1 MRAAAVVYVIA
12 AFLTLPYVPHLSV
25 CMTTGTPAPPAAHHA
40 PSYYSFRTTMAGE
53 VSLLKRQLAA
63 RILPDDF
70 WDWYLV
76 KAGRSAISGSFATYV
91 SNYVKAFGDR
101 LTYMRDVGLTWIAVV
116 FKPSMLDW

>member
-1 MRAAAVVYVIA
+1 
-12 AFLTLPYVPHLSV
+12 
-25 CMTTGTPAPPAAHHA
+25 MTTDIPAPPTGHHA
-40 PSYYSFRTTMAGE
+40 PSYYSFRTTLAGE

-63 RILPDDF
+63 RILPDGI

-101 LTYMRDVGLTWIAVV
+101 LTYMRDVGLTWLPVV

>member
-1 MRAAAVVYVIA
+1 
-12 AFLTLPYVPHLSV
+12 
-25 CMTTGTPAPPAAHHA
+25 
-40 PSYYSFRTTMAGE
+40 
-53 VSLLKRQLAA
+53 LLKRQLAA
-63 RILPDDF
+63 TILPGDF

-101 LTYMRDVGLTWIAVV
+101 LTYMRDVGLTGLPVV

>member
-1 MRAAAVVYVIA
+1 
-12 AFLTLPYVPHLSV
+12 
-25 CMTTGTPAPPAAHHA
+25 
-40 PSYYSFRTTMAGE
+40 MARE
-53 VSLLKRQLAA
+53 VSLLKRQLAP

-91 SNYVKAFGDR
+91 SNFIKAFGDR
-101 LTYMRDVGLTWIAVV
+101 LTYMRDVGLTWLAVV